1 VSAPARAAPAA
12 GSIPLARH
20 GSGRA
25 VLLLHG
31 GGPGNSA
38 DLTWHAV
45 AAAMPGGF
53 EMLAADLPGT
63 PARQTAARLAAI
75 LAELGLRHV
84 VVAGHSSGGRVACHL
99 ASLAPDRVDRLVV
112 LSAGALSPDGNRDA
126 GGELTARV
134 QRVLGFAE
142 RARDLAE
149 YEALWAETVVDPGTL
164 DHARIT
170 AAYLRWSAAA
180 RSRPL
185 AEALDQHRREQEEV
199 WAILPGLRQPALLLW
214 GREDDSAPWR
224 RAGDLLD
231 VLPDAELRV
240 IPAAGH
246 MLVWDRPGAVAAAIA
261 GFARRDG
268 D

>member
-1 VSAPARAAPAA
+1 MPAS
-12 GSIPLARH
+12 GSIVLGRH
-20 GSGRA
+20 GSGRP

-31 GGPGNSA
+31 GGPGNSG
-38 DLTWHAV
+38 DLAWHAV
-45 AAAMPGGF
+45 ITAMPDGF
-53 EMLAADLPGT
+53 EMLAADLPAAW
-63 PARQTAARLAAI
+63 ARQTAVELAAI
-75 LAELGLRHV
+75 VADLRLRGV
-84 VVAGHSSGGRVACHL
+84 VVVGHSSGGRVACHL
-99 ASLAPDRVDRLVV
+99 ANLVPDRVDRLVV

-126 GGELTARV
+126 RGELTARV

-149 YEALWAETVVDPGTL
+149 YEALWAETVVDPAAL

-170 AAYLRWSAAA
+170 AAYARWSAAV
-180 RSRPL
+180 RPRYL

-231 VLPDAELRV
+231 VMADAELRV
-240 IPAAGH
+240 IPRSGH
-246 MLVWDRPGAVAAAIA
+246 MLVWDRPDAVADAIA
-261 GFARRDG
+261 GFAGR
-268 D
+268 